1 MRTLE
6 VGLALVLAVVAF
18 VVFTLIGLVFKFAL
32 IAALAG
38 LILGYGIGLALRRPS
53 SSCKA

>member
-6 VGLALVLAVVAF
+6 VGLALLLAVIAF
-18 VVFTLIGLVFKFAL
+18 VVFKLIGLVFKFAL

-38 LILGYGIGLALRRPS
+38 LVVGFVIGRALRRS
-53 SSCKA
+53 V

>member
-6 VGLALVLAVVAF
+6 VGLALVLAVIAF
-18 VVFTLIGLVFKFAL
+18 VVFKLIGLVLKFAL

-38 LILGYGIGLALRRPS
+38 LVVGYCLGLALRRS
-53 SSCKA
+53 SS

>member
-6 VGLALVLAVVAF
+6 VGLALLLAVIAF
-18 VVFTLIGLVFKFAL
+18 VVFKLIGLVFKFAL

-38 LILGYGIGLALRRPS
+38 LVVGYGIGLALRRPS
-53 SSCKA
+53 S

>member
-6 VGLALVLAVVAF
+6 VGLALTLALVAF
-18 VVFTLIGLVFKFAL
+18 VVFKLIGLVFKFAL

-38 LILGYGIGLALRRPS
+38 LVIGFAIGRMLRRQ
-53 SSCKA
+53 A

>member
-6 VGLALVLAVVAF
+6 VGLALILAVVAF
-18 VVFTLIGLVFKFAL
+18 IVFKLIGLVFKFAL

-38 LILGYGIGLALRRPS
+38 LVVGYCLGLVLRRPS
-53 SSCKA
+53 A

>member
-6 VGLALVLAVVAF
+6 VGLALILAVVAF
-18 VVFTLIGLVFKFAL
+18 VVFKLIGLVLKFAL

-38 LILGYGIGLALRRPS
+38 LIVGYGIGLALRRPS
-53 SSCKA
+53 AS

>member
-6 VGLALVLAVVAF
+6 VGLALLLAVIAF
-18 VVFTLIGLVFKFAL
+18 VVFKLIGLVFKFAL

-38 LILGYGIGLALRRPS
+38 LIVGYGIGLALRRP
-53 SSCKA
+53 A

>member
-6 VGLALVLAVVAF
+6 VGLALVLAIVAF
-18 VVFTLIGLVFKFAL
+18 VVFKLIGLMFQFAL

-38 LILGYGIGLALRRPS
+38 LVVGYGIGLALRRPS
-53 SSCKA
+53 S

>member
-6 VGLALVLAVVAF
+6 VGLALVLALVAF
-18 VVFTLIGLVFKFAL
+18 VVFELLGLVFKFAL

-38 LILGYGIGLALRRPS
+38 LITGFVIGRMLRRP
-53 SSCKA
+53 A

>member
-6 VGLALVLAVVAF
+6 VGLALILAVVAF
-18 VVFTLIGLVFKFAL
+18 VLFKLIGLVFKFAL

-38 LILGYGIGLALRRPS
+38 LVVGFAIGAALRQRS
-53 SSCKA
+53 